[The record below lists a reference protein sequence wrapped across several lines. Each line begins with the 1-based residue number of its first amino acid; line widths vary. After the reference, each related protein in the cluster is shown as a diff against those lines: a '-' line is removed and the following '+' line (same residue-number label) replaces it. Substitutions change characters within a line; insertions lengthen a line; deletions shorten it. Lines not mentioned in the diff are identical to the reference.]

1 LFAAALEAMNEL
13 LSELIRKDPTPLTL
27 GKLLKVSVGFK
38 YIIALPVAIFSLE
51 SLKYYLNI
59 HY

>member
-1 LFAAALEAMNEL
+1 MNEL

-38 YIIALPVAIFSLE
+38 YIITLPVAIFSLE
-51 SLKYYLNI
+51 SLKYSLNI
-59 HY
+59 HD